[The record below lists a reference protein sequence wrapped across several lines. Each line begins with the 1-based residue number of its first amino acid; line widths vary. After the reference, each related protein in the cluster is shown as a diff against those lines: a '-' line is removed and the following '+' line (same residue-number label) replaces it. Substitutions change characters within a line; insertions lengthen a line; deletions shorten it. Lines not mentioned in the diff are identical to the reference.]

1 MIGSSMIDGLR
12 AQGVLTSLEVED
24 ALRTV
29 PRHLFVESVDEA
41 EAYANVAITVKTD
54 ADGTALSSISQP
66 TIVALM
72 LEMARLSG
80 GQRVLEIGTGTGYNA
95 ALLAHLVGSDG
106 AVVSV
111 ELEADLAAS
120 ARRRLSAL
128 DVSNVEVV
136 HGDGAQGFAAAAP
149 YDRVIVT
156 TGAHAVAFAWIE
168 QLVDGG
174 YLVTPVVNS
183 GGIGLIHCYLKRD
196 GELHKI
202 STTPCGFLPMRSAE

>member
-1 MIGSSMIDGLR
+1 MIEGLR
-12 AQGVLTSLEVED
+12 ARGVLTSPEVED

-29 PRHLFVESVDEA
+29 PRHRFVEDVDRA
-41 EAYANVAITVKTD
+41 TACDDIAITVKTD

-95 ALLAHLVGSDG
+95 ALIAHLAGSDG
-106 AVVSV
+106 AVVSI
-111 ELEADLAAS
+111 ELEKDLATS

-128 DVSNVEVV
+128 GFSNVEVA
-136 HGDGAQGFAAAAP
+136 HGDGTQGFAAATP

-156 TGAHAVAFAWIE
+156 TGARSVASAWTD

-174 YLVTPVVNS
+174 YLVTPVVDS
-183 GGIGLIHCYLKRD
+183 AGIGLIHCYVKHD
-196 GELHKI
+196 GELREV
-202 STTPCGFLPMRSAE
+202 STTPCGFLPMRTAEYPPLG